1 MTLLTFQTDA
11 QVQPLSGTGAPWA
24 RCNDLPE
31 LTSTVPREYVHRSS
45 VAEVFLTGYR
55 RIGDDLFLLNGQW
68 PRAHTFFTTADG
80 TSHDPVQAGETIRQ
94 AGLLLCHA
102 EYGVPL
108 GHNALLWNLGFK
120 ADPEQLFI
128 GTRPTDLELI
138 ASCRD
143 FAWKGNRFSGFLEVS
158 IRRDGRVA
166 ATGTAFF
173 SFVPPAVY
181 RRLRGECTSSATA
194 PVVRATPVPAVE
206 AGRLLPI
213 DVVLAPSGE
222 PDRWLLSP
230 HLSHPILFEHAND
243 HHPAMVLVEAA
254 RQAAYSTFAGD
265 SFTVTGIES
274 SFLNYAELDAPCWIE
289 AEVVPASDP
298 SVRSV
303 QVIGRQ
309 GDVKVFEA
317 LVSGT
322 VPAAAGAGPVTL
334 SPVTY
339 PAEVTTVPVAAAPL
353 AVAPVAVPALAAL

>member
-11 QVQPLSGTGAPWA
+11 QVQPLTGTGAPWT
-24 RCNDLPE
+24 RCNGLPE

-55 RIGDDLFLLNGQW
+55 RIGDDLFTLSGQW

-120 ADPEQLFI
+120 SDPAQLFI

-158 IRRDGRVA
+158 VRRDGRVA

-181 RRLRGECTSSATA
+181 RRLRGACTSSAAA
-194 PVVRATPVPAVE
+194 PATRATPIRPVE
-206 AGRLLPI
+206 AGRRLPI
-213 DVVLAPSGE
+213 DVVLAPTGE
-222 PDRWLLSP
+222 TGRWLLNP
-230 HLSHPILFEHAND
+230 DLNHPILFEHAND

-254 RQAAYSTFAGD
+254 RQAAYSSFATD
-265 SFTVTGIES
+265 SFSVTGIES
-274 SFLNYAELDAPCWIE
+274 AFLNYAELDAPCWIE
-289 AEVVPASDP
+289 AEQDPSSDP
-298 SVRSV
+298 SVRTV
-303 QVIGRQ
+303 RVIGRQ
-309 GDVKVFEA
+309 GEAKVFEA
-317 LVSGT
+317 T
-322 VPAAAGAGPVTL
+322 VTG
-334 SPVTY
+334 
-339 PAEVTTVPVAAAPL
+339 TVPVAPASGAAAAPPV
-353 AVAPVAVPALAAL
+353 AMPVEVPAAPVTTPVLAAL

>member
-80 TSHDPVQAGETIRQ
+80 MSHDPVQAGETIRQ

-120 ADPEQLFI
+120 TDPAQLFI

-143 FAWKGNRFSGFLEVS
+143 FGWKGNRFSGFLEVS
-158 IRRDGRVA
+158 VRRDGRVT

-181 RRLRGECTSSATA
+181 RRLRGECTSSAAA
-194 PVVRATPVPAVE
+194 PVPRATPIPAVQ
-206 AGRLLPI
+206 AGRILPI
-213 DVVLAPSGE
+213 DVVLAPAEG

-243 HHPAMVLVEAA
+243 HHPAMVLIEAA
-254 RQAAYSTFAGD
+254 RQAAYSTFATD
-265 SFTVTGIES
+265 SFSLTGIES

-289 AEVVPASDP
+289 TEVAPSSDP
-298 SVRSV
+298 GVRTV
-303 QVIGRQ
+303 QVVGRQ

-317 LVSGT
+317 LVTGT
-322 VPAAAGAGPVTL
+322 VSVAAGSGSGILPPAAFPAAPVT
-334 SPVTY
+334 
-339 PAEVTTVPVAAAPL
+339 A
-353 AVAPVAVPALAAL
+353 PALAAL

>member
-11 QVQPLSGTGAPWA
+11 QVQPLTGTGAPWT

-55 RIGDDLFLLNGQW
+55 RTGDDLFMLSGQW

-120 ADPEQLFI
+120 ADPAQLFI

-158 IRRDGRVA
+158 VRRDGRVA

-181 RRLRGECTSSATA
+181 RRLRGTCTSSAVA
-194 PVVRATPVPAVE
+194 PATRATPLRPVE
-206 AGRLLPI
+206 AGRHLPI
-213 DVVLAPSGE
+213 DVVLSPTAEAG
-222 PDRWLLSP
+222 RWLLDP
-230 HLSHPILFEHAND
+230 YLNHPILFEHAND

-254 RQAAYSTFAGD
+254 RQAAYSSFATD
-265 SFTVTGIES
+265 AFSVTGIES

-289 AEVVPASDP
+289 TEQAPSSDP
-298 SVRSV
+298 SVRTV
-303 QVIGRQ
+303 RVVGRQ
-309 GDVKVFEA
+309 GEVKVFEA
-317 LVSGT
+317 TVTGT
-322 VPAAAGAGPVTL
+322 VAVAPASGPAAAPPVAMPVEVPSAPVTT
-334 SPVTY
+334 PV
-339 PAEVTTVPVAAAPL
+339 
-353 AVAPVAVPALAAL
+353 LAAL